1 MKLSLLRSKDIFA
14 KPIIQ
19 EKAAL
24 YCGRQSFVLSQRAK
38 PCLLQTKPSL
48 RRTKPR
54 LSQTKP
60 HLSQTKPRPSQ
71 TKLCASQTNLLL
83 AQAKLC
89 VLQTN
94 LLLLQIK
101 LCVSRTNL
109 LLAQTKLCAS
119 QTNFL
124 LFQIKVT
131 KAQSKSAQPLC
142 KPTKSLSKRAKCPI
156 SGLMPAI
163 FLIFPEQLP
172 RRRLRR
178 GSLTWGGPM
187 RTFAGA
193 RRTRAPSASRPV
205 VRTEELPEPSVSRC
219 QCGVL

>member
-71 TKLCASQTNLLL
+71 TKLCVSQ
-83 AQAKLC
+83 
-89 VLQTN
+89 
-94 LLLLQIK
+94 
-101 LCVSRTNL
+101 TNL